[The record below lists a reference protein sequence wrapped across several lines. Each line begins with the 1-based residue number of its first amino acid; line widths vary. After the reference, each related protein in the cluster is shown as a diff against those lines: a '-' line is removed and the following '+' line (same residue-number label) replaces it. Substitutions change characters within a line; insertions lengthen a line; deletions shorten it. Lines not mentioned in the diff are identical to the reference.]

1 MGFSS
6 SGHLYFGPPP
16 PHTKGMVWEFVF
28 AFVFGGGGYVGLEL
42 LWRRRSHWTMFLTGG
57 LCFSCIYALAVRTA
71 LPLCLQCA
79 LSALL
84 ITAVEFLVGCLVNL
98 KLGWNVWDYS
108 RQRYHLLGQVCLP
121 FSILWLALSLPAALL
136 ARLIHA
142 GLFAP

>member
-1 MGFSS
+1 MDMAIAEWT
-6 SGHLYFGPPP
+6 L
-16 PHTKGMVWEFVF
+16 VF
-28 AFVFGGGGYVGLEL
+28 LIGGGGYVGLEL

-57 LCFSCIYALAVRTA
+57 LCFSLIYAPAARTA
-71 LPLCLQCA
+71 LPLYVQCP

-108 RQRYHLLGQVCLP
+108 GRRHHLLGQVCLP

-142 GLFAP
+142 GLFAPLG